1 MFSNSIWAL
10 TAKNKAKADIADSP
24 LAISV
29 ISLSINRTDGL
40 TRND

>member
-10 TAKNKAKADIADSP
+10 VTKNKAKADFAGTP

-29 ISLSINRTDGL
+29 ISLSVNDDGL
-40 TRND
+40 TRTD

>member
-10 TAKNKAKADIADSP
+10 ATKNKAKADFAGAP

-29 ISLSINRTDGL
+29 ISLSISDDGLIRTD
-40 TRND
+40 